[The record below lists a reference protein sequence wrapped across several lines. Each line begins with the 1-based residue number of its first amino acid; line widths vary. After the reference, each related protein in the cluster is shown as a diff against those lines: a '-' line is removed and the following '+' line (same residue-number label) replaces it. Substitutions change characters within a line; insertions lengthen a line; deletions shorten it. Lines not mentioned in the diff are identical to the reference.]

1 MDMALH
7 ELPLAIFTTLAPLG
21 AGAFVTLAL
30 VFFTKKFSAEEYKKI
45 DILTIVP
52 LWHLLLD
59 RRLLQTK
66 LRHLASSVSLLQFIG
81 LWHLRAS

>member
-45 DILTIVP
+45 EITLFFSFP
-52 LWHLLLD
+52 Y
-59 RRLLQTK
+59 
-66 LRHLASSVSLLQFIG
+66 SLLYFHYLLFWENQRVFTTCF
-81 LWHLRAS
+81 L